1 MTVTTDKVLNPA
13 RKMAKGNLC
22 ISTSVN
28 NQVQHLKGPLLDCSN
43 LHICQI
49 SRDTNPSKHC
59 RTKSFTERF
68 FPFFLFRSA
77 YIGGSKTYHSYLL
90 EVQAWWNKSGNCPHH
105 TILRCHLQPS
115 HQVSQRLNT
124 PTAFAAPYE

>member
-1 MTVTTDKVLNPA
+1 MSVTTDKVLIPA
-13 RKMAKGNLC
+13 GKMAKGNLC

-28 NQVQHLKGPLLDCSN
+28 NQVQHLKGPRLDCSN

-49 SRDTNPSKHC
+49 SRDTNQSKHC
-59 RTKSFTERF
+59 RTKSLTERF
-68 FPFFLFRSA
+68 FLFLFKSA

-90 EVQAWWNKSGNCPHH
+90 KVQAWWNKPGNCPHL
-105 TILRCHLQPS
+105 TIHRCHLQPP